1 MKMKR
6 ADNNVNSAVP
16 SKSVSGPGKR
26 RRRTPEEARRLILET
41 AQALIA
47 RTGPDGLRL
56 QDIAAAA
63 GISHPLILHHFGSRE
78 GLVRALTR
86 QAAAELRDK
95 LVAAMASSDYSIEQQ
110 LDRVFDAFRDGLA
123 QRLAWLTTVDPDGR
137 AEETQMIM
145 RDIADS
151 LHARRIATAPPGTEI
166 DRSDTYCLV
175 HLVAAAAFGDALFGA
190 RLRCSAG
197 LPPTSETAQR
207 FRLWLA
213 ALIRAH
219 TSQSSQAHREQS
231 PSPQP
236 SPRERRGGTPG
247 ASEMRHPRGARTRA
261 PRGAGG

>member
-6 ADNNVNSAVP
+6 ADNNVNSILL
-16 SKSVSGPGKR
+16 SRSVTGPGKR

-47 RTGPDGLRL
+47 STGPEGLRL

-86 QAAAELRDK
+86 HAAAELRDK
-95 LVAAMASSDYSIEQQ
+95 LVAAMASSDYSLEQQ

-123 QRLAWLTTVDPDGR
+123 QRLAWLMTVDPGGR
-137 AEETQMIM
+137 AEQTEMIM
-145 RDIADS
+145 RDISDK
-151 LHARRIATAPPGTEI
+151 LHARRISTSPPGTAVE
-166 DRSDTYCLV
+166 RSDTDALV
-175 HLVAAAAFGDALFGA
+175 HLVATAAFGDALFGA
-190 RLRCSAG
+190 HLHRSAG
-197 LPPTSETAQR
+197 LPVTGETYRR

-219 TSQSSQAHREQS
+219 NAPPPFPPPQA
-231 PSPQP
+231 
-236 SPRERRGGTPG
+236 G
-247 ASEMRHPRGARTRA
+247 
-261 PRGAGG
+261 

>member
-1 MKMKR
+1 MKMKH
-6 ADNNVNSAVP
+6 ADNNVNSAEPTESLPVR
-16 SKSVSGPGKR
+16 GKR
-26 RRRTPEEARRLILET
+26 RRRTPEEARRLILEA

-47 RTGPDGLRL
+47 RTGPEGLRL

-123 QRLAWLTTVDPDGR
+123 QRLAWLTTVDPGGGE
-137 AEETQMIM
+137 EETQMIM

-151 LHARRIATAPPGTEI
+151 LHTRRLAASPPGVAIE
-166 DRSDTYCLV
+166 RSDTDCLV
-175 HLVAAAAFGDALFGA
+175 HLVATAAFGDALFGA

-197 LPPTSETAQR
+197 LSPTGETDRR

-213 ALIRAH
+213 ALIRTH
-219 TSQSSQAHREQS
+219 TAQS
-231 PSPQP
+231 
-236 SPRERRGGTPG
+236 
-247 ASEMRHPRGARTRA
+247 
-261 PRGAGG
+261 